1 MSTMAKANALPDEE
15 TPWQGRRYFPVS
27 QYFKQRFGEKTGKIS
42 VSVAQT
48 CPSRQGV
55 EGVGSCIFCDEW
67 GSAAYHLER
76 DNSLLEQIRNNRI
89 HVQRRL
95 RAKKFLV
102 YFQAYTNTLGHVAAL
117 GQHFKM
123 ALSEPYVVGLVV
135 GTRPDCLPKRIFP
148 LFQEICDSSYLM
160 VELGV
165 QSFFDDQLNFLRRG
179 HSIQCS
185 IDAVYKLH
193 EQTDADVGVH
203 LMFGLPDETDEHIIE
218 TALRVN
224 RLPVSNVKLHNLHVL
239 HKTPLAELYAQGRF
253 RPLELDEYARRVIL
267 FLRHLSPDV
276 AVQRLAAVASRWAE
290 LVAPQW
296 TREKMQPI
304 LYIED
309 LMTQA
314 GCIQGDLYRAP

>member
-1 MSTMAKANALPDEE
+1 MVRIQESVLPDGE
-15 TPWQGRRYFPVS
+15 TPWQGRRYFPIS
-27 QYFKQRFGEKTGKIS
+27 QYFKQQFGEKTGKIS
-42 VSVAQT
+42 VSVAES
-48 CPSRQGV
+48 CPNRQGIK
-55 EGVGSCIFCDEW
+55 GMDACIFCDEW

-76 DNSLLEQIRNNRI
+76 ENSLLEQIRNNRV

-117 GQHFKM
+117 RSRFET
-123 ALSEPYVVGLVV
+123 ALTEPYIAGLVV

-148 LFQEICDSSYLM
+148 LFQEVCDHSYLM

-165 QSFFDDQLNFLRRG
+165 QSFFDEQLEFLRRG
-179 HSIQCS
+179 HSAQCS

-193 EQTDADVGVH
+193 EQTSANVGVH
-203 LMFGLPDETDEHIIE
+203 LMFGLPDETDEHIIK
-218 TALRVN
+218 TAEQVN
-224 RLPVSNVKLHNLHVL
+224 SLPVDNVKLHNLHVL
-239 HKTPLAELYAQGRF
+239 HKTPLADLYAQGRF
-253 RPLELDEYARRVIL
+253 KPLELEEYARRVIL
-267 FLRHLSPDV
+267 FLRHLSPEV

-309 LMTQA
+309 LMAQA
-314 GCIQGDLYRAP
+314 GYVQGDLYKGL